1 MRERGG
7 IDERGFWCVPL
18 DGMSWIYLP
27 KLLKSTLQW
36 DSCSVLPTQL
46 CTHSTHLL
54 PLTSS
59 KTHIHMQTQHWT
71 ITVIVLHDNEKHTP
85 LTNFQMFTPDFTSL
99 YFHFFTTPYPRDWF
113 FFLGGVSSHISD
125 FSLFPNTLERKVFS
139 LCAEKV
145 WALILYCGQVE
156 MILY

>member
-85 LTNFQMFTPDFTSL
+85 LTNFQMFTPDFTLL

-113 FFLGGVSSHISD
+113 FFFFLGWAPIYLTFLCFQTPLREKCFLCVQ
-125 FSLFPNTLERKVFS
+125 RK
-139 LCAEKV
+139 CEH
-145 WALILYCGQVE
+145 
-156 MILY
+156 